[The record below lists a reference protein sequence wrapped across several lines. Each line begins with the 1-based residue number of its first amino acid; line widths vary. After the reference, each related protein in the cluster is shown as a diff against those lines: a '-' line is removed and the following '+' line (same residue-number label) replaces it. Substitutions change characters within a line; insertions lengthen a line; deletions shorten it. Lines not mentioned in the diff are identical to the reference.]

1 MKKDLLFIILIIC
14 LANTIIWGI
23 EIKAESSENVEI
35 IQENYYQE
43 EEMESNVELEVAFEE
58 ISKYIIENDIP
69 FDFNWNGFVN
79 YYNLG
84 NYNNVQEYKEIYYQL
99 FQPSED
105 EVYIRGG
112 NNQPWYYDTGET
124 LPLEP
129 NYSEYNLMGIVKPGD
144 LIYEAKGGFHITGH
158 IAVVEGIFYSEE
170 YECFYIRLIEAI
182 SSGVCRGVLDDDRIN
197 QREGHIIH
205 LTGVTDEQRMDAI
218 EFCKSQLGKSYG
230 INFAY
235 PESGDKSDWYCSEL
249 AWASYYLTNG
259 IDLEPEFVQ
268 QGPLIQPYEI
278 FLLTSPEHGNEIAIE
293 NIPQPFY
300 SPYDLSA
307 SVLSENSIKLI
318 WSNDNGECGG
328 YKIYKST
335 DLEYW
340 YEIGDTTNQEFID
353 RNVYTEVE
361 YYYTVITYDDY
372 GICSNPSSLER
383 IIITPVLLE
392 RPRIYSIV

>member
-105 EVYIRGG
+105 EVYTRGG

-129 NYSEYNLMGIVKPGD
+129 NYSEYNGNC
-144 LIYEAKGGFHITGH
+144 ETG
-158 IAVVEGIFYSEE
+158 
-170 YECFYIRLIEAI
+170 RLN
-182 SSGVCRGVLDDDRIN
+182 L
-197 QREGHIIH
+197 
-205 LTGVTDEQRMDAI
+205 
-218 EFCKSQLGKSYG
+218 
-230 INFAY
+230 
-235 PESGDKSDWYCSEL
+235 
-249 AWASYYLTNG
+249 
-259 IDLEPEFVQ
+259 
-268 QGPLIQPYEI
+268 
-278 FLLTSPEHGNEIAIE
+278 
-293 NIPQPFY
+293 
-300 SPYDLSA
+300 
-307 SVLSENSIKLI
+307 
-318 WSNDNGECGG
+318 
-328 YKIYKST
+328 
-335 DLEYW
+335 
-340 YEIGDTTNQEFID
+340 
-353 RNVYTEVE
+353 
-361 YYYTVITYDDY
+361 
-372 GICSNPSSLER
+372 
-383 IIITPVLLE
+383 
-392 RPRIYSIV
+392 